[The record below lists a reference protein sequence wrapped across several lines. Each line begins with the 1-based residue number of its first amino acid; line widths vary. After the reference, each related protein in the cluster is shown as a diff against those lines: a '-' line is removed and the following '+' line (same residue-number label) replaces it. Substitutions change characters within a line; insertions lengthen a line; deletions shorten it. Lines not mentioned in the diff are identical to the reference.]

1 MSISHSHHSP
11 KVIWTVAGSDS
22 CAGAGLQ
29 TDLHTFHDFNVVGCS
44 VVTSVTAQ
52 HPHGVLCVTPVDDY
66 TFRQQFEAL
75 LIQGYPNAIK
85 IGLLCSQN
93 QVEILCEYIQKIRS
107 ESQEYCHVVYDPV
120 AVASSG
126 QALSDSIVLPVV
138 QEKLYPLV
146 DLITPNGTE
155 LALLS
160 ETEIATFEDVK
171 TAAEK
176 LFAQGIKAVLAKG
189 GHFEWQGEMVDDYL
203 LTPQE
208 SYCFSHP
215 RLESVNTHGTGCTFA
230 SAIGAML
237 AKGFD
242 LPDAVTVATAYLQK
256 GLSETEGRGQTA
268 LSSLCHTGYP
278 TDIAFFPQTELVSA
292 PLDVSQKA
300 FAPTDYQLGLYP
312 VVESFEWIERLIS
325 AGVKTLQIR
334 MKNRPLAEIENEIA
348 QSVALAKQH
357 NVRLFINDY
366 WQLAVKYQAYGV
378 HLGQEDLAT
387 ADLHAIQQ
395 AGLRLGVSTH
405 GYFEIMRALAVK
417 PSYIAFGHVFP
428 TQTKD
433 MPSQPQGLIN
443 LANYADLVSPLHIPT
458 IAIGGINQTNIEAV
472 MQCGVGSAAVVS
484 AITQA
489 QDWQQAVKILEK
501 FANGGKK
508 GGNDE

>member
-1 MSISHSHHSP
+1 MSISNTHQP

-29 TDLHTFHDFNVVGCS
+29 TDLHTFHDFNLVGCS

-52 HPHGVLCVTPVDDY
+52 HPHGVLCVTPIDDH

-75 LIQGYPNAIK
+75 LMQGYPNAIK
-85 IGLLCSQN
+85 IGLLCSQA
-93 QVEILCEYIQKIRS
+93 QVEILCEYIQKIRL
-107 ESQEYCHVVYDPV
+107 ESKNYCFVVYDPV

-126 QALSDSIVLPVV
+126 QSLSDSILLPVV

-160 ETEIATFEDVK
+160 ETEINTFDDVK
-171 TAAEK
+171 IAAQM
-176 LFAQGIKAVLAKG
+176 LISQGVKAVLAKG
-189 GHFEWQGEMVDDYL
+189 GHFEWQGETVSDYL
-203 LTPQE
+203 FNSQE
-208 SYCFSHP
+208 IFSFSHP
-215 RLESVNTHGTGCTFA
+215 RLQSVNTHGTGCTYA
-230 SAIGAML
+230 SAVGSML

-256 GLSETEGRGQTA
+256 GLSEKEGRGQTA

-278 TDIAFFPQTELVSA
+278 EDIDFFPQTALVSA
-292 PLDVSQKA
+292 PLNLPKKP
-300 FAPTDYQLGLYP
+300 FAATDYQLGLYP
-312 VVESFEWIERLIS
+312 VVESFEWVERLIS

-334 MKNRPLAEIENEIA
+334 VKNRPLVEIETEIA
-348 QSVALAKQH
+348 HSIELAKQH
-357 NVRLFINDY
+357 NVRLFVNDY

-387 ADLHAIQQ
+387 ADLNAIQQ

-405 GYFEIMRALAVK
+405 GYFEIMRALAIQ

-428 TQTKD
+428 TQTKE
-433 MPSQPQGLIN
+433 MPSQPQGLVN
-443 LANYADLVSPLHIPT
+443 LAKYVDLVAPLQIPT
-458 IAIGGINQTNIEAV
+458 VAIGGINEDRIENV
-472 MQCGVGSAAVVS
+472 MSTGVGSAAVVS

-489 QDWQQAVKILEK
+489 TDWQQAVKNLEK
-501 FANGGKK
+501 FASGVDNA
-508 GGNDE
+508 

>member
-1 MSISHSHHSP
+1 MSISNTHQP

-29 TDLHTFHDFNVVGCS
+29 TDLHTFHDFNLVGCS

-52 HPHGVLCVTPVDDY
+52 HPHGVLCVTPVDDH
-66 TFRQQFEAL
+66 TFRRQFDAL

-85 IGLLCSQN
+85 IGLLCSQA
-93 QVEILCEYIQKIRS
+93 QVEILCEYIQKIRL
-107 ESQEYCHVVYDPV
+107 ESKNYCFVVYDPV

-126 QALSDSIVLPVV
+126 QALSDSILLPVV

-160 ETEIATFEDVK
+160 ETEINTFDDVK
-171 TAAEK
+171 TAAQM
-176 LFAQGIKAVLAKG
+176 LISQGVKAVLAKG
-189 GHFEWQGEMVDDYL
+189 GHFEWQGETVSDYL
-203 LTPQE
+203 LNSQE
-208 SYCFSHP
+208 IFSFSHL
-215 RLESVNTHGTGCTFA
+215 RLQSVNTHGTGCTYA
-230 SAIGAML
+230 SAVGSML

-256 GLSETEGRGQTA
+256 GLSEKEGRGQTA

-278 TDIAFFPQTELVSA
+278 EDIDFFPQTALVSA
-292 PLDVSQKA
+292 PLNLPKKP
-300 FAPTDYQLGLYP
+300 FAATDYQLGLYP
-312 VVESFEWIERLIS
+312 VVESFEWIERLIL
-325 AGVKTLQIR
+325 AGIKTLQIR
-334 MKNRPLAEIENEIA
+334 VKNRPLAEVETEIA
-348 QSVALAKQH
+348 RSIKLAKQY
-357 NVRLFINDY
+357 NVRLFVNDY

-387 ADLHAIQQ
+387 ADLNAIQQ

-405 GYFEIMRALAVK
+405 GYFEIMRALAIQ

-428 TQTKD
+428 TQTKA

-443 LANYADLVSPLHIPT
+443 LANYADLVAPLQMPT
-458 IAIGGINQTNIEAV
+458 VAIGGINEDRIENV
-472 MQCGVGSAAVVS
+472 MSTGVGSAAVVS

-489 QDWQQAVKILEK
+489 TDWQQAVKNLEK
-501 FANGGKK
+501 FASGVDNA
-508 GGNDE
+508 

>member
-1 MSISHSHHSP
+1 MSMSNHSNHQP

-29 TDLHTFHDFNVVGCS
+29 TDLHTFHDFNLVGCS

-52 HPHGVLCVTPVDDY
+52 HPHGVLCVTPIDDH

-75 LIQGYPNAIK
+75 LVQGYPNAIK

-107 ESQEYCHVVYDPV
+107 ESQAPCYVVYDPV

-126 QALSDSIVLPVV
+126 QALSESILLPVV
-138 QEKLYPLV
+138 QQKLYPLV

-160 ETEIATFEDVK
+160 ETEITTFEGVK
-171 TAAEK
+171 TAAQT
-176 LFAQGIKAVLAKG
+176 LFQQGIKAVLAKG
-189 GHFEWQGEMVDDYL
+189 GHFEWQGDTVSDYL
-203 LTPQE
+203 LTPHE
-208 SYCFSHP
+208 IYAFKHP

-256 GLSETEGRGQTA
+256 GLSEKEGRGQTA

-278 TDIAFFPQTELVSA
+278 TDIHFFPQAELISA
-292 PLDVSQKA
+292 PLALPKNA
-300 FAPTDYQLGLYP
+300 FAFTDYQFGLYP
-312 VVESFEWIERLIS
+312 VVESFEWIERLILE
-325 AGVKTLQIR
+325 GVKTLQIR
-334 MKNRPLAEIENEIA
+334 VKNRPLAEIEAEIA
-348 QSVALAKQH
+348 RSIALAKQH
-357 NVRLFINDY
+357 NVRLFVNDY

-387 ADLHAIQQ
+387 ADLDAIQQ

-405 GYFEIMRALAVK
+405 GYFEIMRALAVQ

-428 TQTKD
+428 TQTKA

-443 LANYADLVSPLHIPT
+443 LAKYADLVATLHIPT
-458 IAIGGINQTNIEAV
+458 VAIGGINEDRIENV
-472 MQCGVGSAAVVS
+472 MRTGVGSAAVVS

-489 QDWQQAVKILEK
+489 KDWQQAVKNLEK
-501 FANGGKK
+501 FANGGS
-508 GGNDE
+508 NE

>member
-1 MSISHSHHSP
+1 MSMSNHSISKP

-29 TDLHTFHDFNVVGCS
+29 TDLHTFHDFNLVGCS

-52 HPHGVLCVTPVDDY
+52 HPHGVLCVTPVDDH

-93 QVEILCEYIQKIRS
+93 QVEILCEYIQKIRAES
-107 ESQEYCHVVYDPV
+107 EEQHCYVVYDPV

-126 QALSDSIVLPVV
+126 QALSDSILLPIV

-146 DLITPNGTE
+146 DLMTPNGTE

-160 ETEIATFEDVK
+160 ETEITTLDDVK
-171 TAAEK
+171 KAAET
-176 LFAQGIKAVLAKG
+176 LFSQGVKAVLGKG
-189 GHFEWQGEMVDDYL
+189 GHFEWQGEEVCDYL
-203 LTPQE
+203 LTPE
-208 SYCFSHP
+208 EVYCFHHS
-215 RLESVNTHGTGCTFA
+215 RLQSVNTHGTGCTFA

-237 AKGFD
+237 AQGFD

-256 GLSETEGRGQTA
+256 GLSEKEGRGQTA

-278 TDIAFFPQTELVSA
+278 TDIQFFPTTSLLSA
-292 PLDVSQKA
+292 PLSVPTQA
-300 FAPTDYQLGLYP
+300 FAKTEYQLGLYP
-312 VVESFEWIERLIS
+312 VVESFEWVEHLIL

-334 MKNRPLAEIENEIA
+334 VKNRPLTEIESEIERSA
-348 QSVALAKQH
+348 QLAKQH
-357 NVRLFINDY
+357 NVRLFVNDY
-366 WQLAVKYQAYGV
+366 WQLAIKYQAYGV

-387 ADLHAIQQ
+387 ADLNAIQQ

-405 GYFEIMRALAVK
+405 GYFEIMRALTIK

-428 TQTKD
+428 TQTKE
-433 MPSQPQGLIN
+433 MPSKPQGLAN
-443 LANYADLVSPLHIPT
+443 LAKYVQLVAPIQMPT
-458 IAIGGINQTNIEAV
+458 VAIGGIKASNIQQV
-472 MQCGVGSAAVVS
+472 MQTGVGSSAVIT

-489 QDWQQAVKILEK
+489 QDWQQAVKELK
-501 FANGGKK
+501 NFAN
-508 GGNDE
+508 